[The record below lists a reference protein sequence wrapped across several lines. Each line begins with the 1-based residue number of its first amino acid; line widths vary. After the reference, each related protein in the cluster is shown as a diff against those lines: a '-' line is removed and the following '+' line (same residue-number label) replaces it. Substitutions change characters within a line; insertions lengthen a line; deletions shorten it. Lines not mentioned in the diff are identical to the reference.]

1 MTILADEITILV
13 DRFQLFTYVLTQA
26 VFVVT
31 LGAGGDGHIR
41 LQAAQRRGFGNVDM
55 AGSAFR
61 HVLFAGVS
69 ELHRETVQ
77 RVDSYLRFVR
87 KLVTAAT
94 VIVDGWL

>member
-61 HVLFAGVS
+61 HVLFAGVAK
-69 ELHRETVQ
+69 LHRETLQ
-77 RVDSYLRFVR
+77 RVNSCLGFVR

-94 VIVDGWL
+94 VLVGRWL

>member
-1 MTILADEITILV
+1 MTILTDEITILV

-31 LGAGGDGHIR
+31 FGAGGDGHIR
-41 LQAAQRRGFGNVDM
+41 FQAAQRRGLGNVDM

-61 HVLFAGVS
+61 HVLFARVAK
-69 ELHRETVQ
+69 LHRETVQ
-77 RVDSYLRFVR
+77 RVNSCLRFVR

-94 VIVDGWL
+94 VVVGRWL

>member
-41 LQAAQRRGFGNVDM
+41 LQAAQRRGSGNVDM

-61 HVLFAGVS
+61 HVLFAGVAK
-69 ELHRETVQ
+69 LHRETVQ
-77 RVDSYLRFVR
+77 PVDSYLRFLR

-94 VIVDGWL
+94 IIVGGWL

>member
-1 MTILADEITILV
+1 MTILTDEITILV

-31 LGAGGDGHIR
+31 LAAGGDGHIR

-61 HVLFAGVS
+61 HVLFAGVAK
-69 ELHRETVQ
+69 LHRETVQ
-77 RVDSYLRFVR
+77 RVNSSLRFVR
-87 KLVTAAT
+87 KLVTAPT
-94 VIVDGWL
+94 VIVGGWL